1 MKSIWN
7 GSVGFGLVNIP
18 VKLFS
23 ATEESKL
30 DLDMLDKHD
39 LSRIRY
45 KRVNENTGKEV
56 AWGDIVKGY
65 MMDDRYIV
73 LTDED
78 FEKVSVKKSKVVE
91 ITEFVNEEE
100 ISTILFKKPY
110 YLQPEKGGAR
120 SYALLRDAL
129 KKTNK
134 VGVATFVL
142 RQKENLALISANENA
157 LMLHVI
163 RFSDEIRSTEELDL
177 PETADIKHKELD
189 MAISLIEQ
197 YTEKFDLT
205 EYHDAYNDELMKV
218 IEDKAKGKETRV
230 RKLEVS
236 PTKSQDLMAQL
247 KASLEQKKRKAS

>member
-18 VKLFS
+18 VKLYS
-23 ATEESKL
+23 ASEERKL

-65 MMDDRYIV
+65 MMDDQYIV

-78 FEKVSVKKSKVVE
+78 FEKASVKKSKVVE
-91 ITEFVNEEE
+91 ITEFVNEDE
-100 ISTILFKKPY
+100 ISNILFKKPY
-110 YLQPEKGGAR
+110 YLEPEKGGTR

-142 RQKENLALISANENA
+142 RQKENLALISANEKV

-163 RFSDEIRSTEELDL
+163 RFSNEIRNTEDLDL
-177 PETADIKHKELD
+177 PEKADIKHKELD
-189 MAISLIEQ
+189 MAVSLIEQ
-197 YTEKFDLT
+197 YTDKFDLT
-205 EYHDAYNDELMKV
+205 AYNDIYNDALMKV
-218 IEDKAKGKETRV
+218 IEDKAKGKETKV
-230 RKLEVS
+230 RKLEPS

-247 KASLEQKKRKAS
+247 KASLEQKKKKAS